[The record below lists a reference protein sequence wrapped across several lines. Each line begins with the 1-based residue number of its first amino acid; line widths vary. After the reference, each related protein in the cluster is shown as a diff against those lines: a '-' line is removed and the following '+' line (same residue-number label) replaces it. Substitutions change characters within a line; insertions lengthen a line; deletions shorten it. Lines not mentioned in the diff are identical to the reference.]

1 MCKTHH
7 RALLYVVR
15 PAADKRRSAR
25 TPGIHV
31 HRRGFV
37 AWFSDML
44 HVAPDVRLFR
54 LEVCIGINSPLIR
67 HDGFPL

>member
-1 MCKTHH
+1 MQN
-7 RALLYVVR
+7 ASSGSLVR
-15 PAADKRRSAR
+15 RQTREEAR
-25 TPGIHV
+25 EHPEFMSIAGEY
-31 HRRGFV
+31 V

>member
-31 HRRGFV
+31 HRRGKRSV
-37 AWFSDML
+37 
-44 HVAPDVRLFR
+44 VFR
-54 LEVCIGINSPLIR
+54 HATCGLRREIIQIGSVYW
-67 HDGFPL
+67 H